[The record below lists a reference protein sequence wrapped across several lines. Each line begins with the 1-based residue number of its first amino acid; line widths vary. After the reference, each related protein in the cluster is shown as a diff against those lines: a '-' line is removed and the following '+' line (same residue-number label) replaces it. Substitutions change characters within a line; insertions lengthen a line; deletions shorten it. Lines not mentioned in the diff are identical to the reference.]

1 MKNKDSIFKALL
13 SLSLV
18 VILGSSNAESRL
30 LQGYVKKDNT
40 SEFSL
45 NRQSPTLDNTQSK
58 TSVNYPL
65 SNSFPK
71 QYLGTWNCVTTVVNS
86 SVNIVEIGNKTI
98 STIVFQEDK
107 DSNIIANWNQPQWT
121 QSQSNIVAFNDQES
135 QVERTNYYWGE
146 NMQGAWAT
154 RSKDTFKQVNPSYMT
169 ADSEVDQYYQGQYIG
184 RYKTQ
189 SVLYK
194 ANTDISAL
202 NIGQDIASK

>member
-1 MKNKDSIFKALL
+1 MKNKDSLFQTLL
-13 SLSLV
+13 SLSLILV
-18 VILGSSNAESRL
+18 LGSPNAESRL
-30 LQGYVKKDNT
+30 LQGYVKKDST

-45 NRQSPTLDNTQSK
+45 NRQSPAIDNTQDK

-86 SVNIVEIGNKTI
+86 SVNIVEVGNKTI

-107 DSNIIANWNQPQWT
+107 DKNVIANWNQPQWT

-154 RSKDTFKQVNPSYMT
+154 RSKDTFKQVNVNYMT

-202 NIGQDIASK
+202 NVGQDIASK